1 MNAARPCDVTKLL
14 RDWVGGDRGALDRL
28 MPVIYGELRK
38 IAAGYM
44 RRERAGHTLQT
55 TALINEAYLRMIDV
69 ERMQLHDR
77 AHFFALCA
85 KMMRRILVDH
95 ARSHG
100 YLKRGGG
107 AQRVTLEEALVV
119 GPEATPDL
127 IAIDDALNALAIR
140 DKRKARVVELRFFGG
155 LNVDEIARVLDVSP
169 QTVLRDWSLS
179 KAWLTREM
187 IHETHG

>member
-14 RDWVGGDRGALDRL
+14 RDWTGGDRGALDRL

-55 TALINEAYLRMIDV
+55 TALINEAYLRVIDV
-69 ERMQLHDR
+69 DRVQLRDR

-95 ARSHG
+95 ARSRG

-107 AQRVTLEEALVV
+107 AQRVTLEETLVV
-119 GPEATPDL
+119 GPEVTPDL
-127 IAIDDALNALAIR
+127 IALDDALKALAIR

-155 LNVDEIARVLDVSP
+155 LNVDEIAGVLDVSQ

-179 KAWLTREM
+179 
-187 IHETHG
+187 